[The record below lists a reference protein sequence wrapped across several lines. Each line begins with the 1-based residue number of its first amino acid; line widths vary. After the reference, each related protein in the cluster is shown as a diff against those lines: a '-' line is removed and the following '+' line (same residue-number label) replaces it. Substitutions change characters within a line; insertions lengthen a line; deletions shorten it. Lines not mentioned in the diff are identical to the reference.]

1 MKKKWYGP
9 QEINPN
15 VYVIVDAKKKK
26 SRREYIYLHV
36 KGKGGK

>member
-26 SRREYIYLHV
+26 KNLEGSIFIFT
-36 KGKGGK
+36 

>member
-26 SRREYIYLHV
+26 NLEGSIFIFT
-36 KGKGGK
+36 